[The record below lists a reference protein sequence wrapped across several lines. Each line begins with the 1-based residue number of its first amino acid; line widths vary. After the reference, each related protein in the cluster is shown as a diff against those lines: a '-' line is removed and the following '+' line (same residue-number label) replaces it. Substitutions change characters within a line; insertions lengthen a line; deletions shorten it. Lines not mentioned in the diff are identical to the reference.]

1 VQVAAFLAAA
11 VFAASSEAF
20 LPHHNPFVG
29 RASRLVHAVPPKMIE
44 MVSSQLGCEPSAVV
58 EGASFIDDLDADS
71 LDLVE
76 LILGLE
82 ETFGIEISDEKAAEL
97 KTVGDAMALIEEL
110 QV

>member
-1 VQVAAFLAAA
+1 MKVTALILALIAPFAAAF
-11 VFAASSEAF
+11 V
-20 LPHHNPFVG
+20 PHHGRIVG
-29 RASRLVHAVPPKMIE
+29 RAALSTFAVPEKMVE
-44 MVSSQLGCEPSAVV
+44 MVSSQLGCEASAVV

-97 KTVGDAMALIEEL
+97 KTVGDAMSLIEEL
-110 QV
+110 QK